1 MLPRESAY
9 SIYLVLT
16 PLTIM
21 QSFTLDQTAL
31 DILAQFVSNPKIRPS
46 ISGVNVQINDDGNTL
61 TLVSTDS
68 FRMHKTIVKKVS
80 NTFPNYEP
88 FFVDNSPA
96 SPLPYDSI
104 DKLIKAC
111 KLSIAIDKKN
121 PIVTLS
127 NTRVQYGFNKGR
139 TDSHSTLTDY
149 HESVIINLSHSET
162 VKLNANYLLDILK
175 QIEKIKKQIGVSPVV
190 TIQNESPLSKLFI
203 TFSDTNSSHEHIIMP
218 LK

>member
-1 MLPRESAY
+1 
-9 SIYLVLT
+9 
-16 PLTIM
+16 M
-21 QSFTLDQTAL
+21 QSFTLDQTTL
-31 DILAQFVSNPKIRPS
+31 DILAQFVANPKIRPS
-46 ISGVNVQINDDGNTL
+46 ISGINVTINDDDNTL

-68 FRMHKTIVKKVS
+68 YRMHKTIVKKVS
-80 NTFPNYEP
+80 NTFPSYAP
-88 FFVDNSPA
+88 FFVDTS
-96 SPLPYDSI
+96 SKSELPYASVE
-104 DKLIKAC
+104 KLIQVC
-111 KLSIAIDKKN
+111 KLAIAIDKKH

-149 HESVIINLSHSET
+149 HESVLINLPHSET
-162 VKLNANYLLDILK
+162 IKLNANYLLDILK

-190 TIQNESPLSKLFI
+190 TIQNESPLSKVML

>member
-1 MLPRESAY
+1 
-9 SIYLVLT
+9 
-16 PLTIM
+16 M
-21 QSFTLDQTAL
+21 QSFTLDQNDL
-31 DILAQFVSNPKIRPS
+31 DILAQFVSTSKDRPTLHG
-46 ISGVNVQINDDGNTL
+46 INVTINDDDNTL

-68 FRMHKTIVKKVS
+68 YRMHKTIVKKIT
-80 NTFPNYEP
+80 NTFPSYAP

-96 SPLPYDSI
+96 SHLPYDSI

-127 NTRVQYGFNKGR
+127 NTRVQYGFNEGR
-139 TDSHSTLTDY
+139 TDSHAILTDY
-149 HESVIINLSHSET
+149 HESIMINLPHSET

-175 QIEKIKKQIGVSPVV
+175 QIEKAKKQIGVSPVV
-190 TIQNESPLSKLFI
+190 TIQNESPLSKVHF